1 MALCHSSVATR
12 PSESRRDKM
21 YILRIEHSVPD
32 YDAWKEAFD
41 SDPIGRERSGVRRY
55 RILRPTDD
63 PNYVMIDLEFDGP
76 SEAEAFL
83 AALRRNV
90 WSSREAAPALVGEPQ
105 TRIVEAVEV
114 KEY

>member
-1 MALCHSSVATR
+1 VHL
-12 PSESRRDKM
+12 
-21 YILRIEHSVPD
+21 LQIEHRIND
-32 YDAWKEAFD
+32 FDTWKGAFD
-41 SDPIGRERSGVRRY
+41 RFSGFRQRSGVRRH
-55 RILRPTDD
+55 RVFQPTDD
-63 PNYVMIDLEFDGP
+63 TNYVVIDLEFDSA

-90 WSSREAAPALVGEPQ
+90 WSSREAAPALIGDPH

>member
-1 MALCHSSVATR
+1 MHL
-12 PSESRRDKM
+12 
-21 YILRIEHSVPD
+21 LQIEHPVSD
-32 YDAWKEAFD
+32 LDTWRGAFD
-41 SDPIGRERSGVRRY
+41 GFADFRQQAGVRRH
-55 RILRPTDD
+55 RVLRPTDD
-63 PNYVMIDLEFDGP
+63 PNYVIIELEFDIS

-83 AALRRNV
+83 FALRRKV

>member
-1 MALCHSSVATR
+1 VGSVGNSKR
-12 PSESRRDKM
+12 SIRDVH
-21 YILRIEHSVPD
+21 LLQIEHPVSD
-32 YDAWKEAFD
+32 FDTWKGAFD
-41 SDPIGRERSGVRRY
+41 SFADFRQQSGVRRY
-55 RILRPTDD
+55 RVLQPTDD
-63 PNYVMIDLEFDGP
+63 PNYVIIELEFDSS

-90 WSSREAAPALVGEPQ
+90 WSSREAAPALRGEPQ